1 MDEAPLHHHERQS
14 PDAAEAEG
22 PAVGLSMA
30 PASLGHRFAAAAVDG
45 ALVAACLVGL
55 YVGLAVLGEVA
66 ARVSYGA
73 YEAVLLLGSV
83 GPMAV
88 ALGAVTVSV
97 VGVGRIGQSIGKRT
111 VGVRVQDVGTGDS
124 IGVARALLRAVMLGL
139 MALPCYLGFITFFT
153 DSSGRNR
160 AFHDNVAQDVAVSL
174 SPVPFV
180 QSVKDVLSSIRGVQ

>member
-1 MDEAPLHHHERQS
+1 
-14 PDAAEAEG
+14 
-22 PAVGLSMA
+22 
-30 PASLGHRFAAAAVDG
+30 
-45 ALVAACLVGL
+45 VAACLVGL
-55 YVGLAVLGEVA
+55 YVGLAVLGELA

-88 ALGAVTVSV
+88 ALAAVTVSV

-111 VGVRVQDVGTGDS
+111 VGVRVQDVGTGDP

-180 QSVKDVLSSIRGVQ
+180 QSVKDVLSSVRGVQ